1 MLSINQLHKEIEE
14 RMEKKKNVY
23 QKILELCH
31 QRINNTNKKNNDCHC
46 FFSCPSFMFGIPL
59 YNVTNCVIFIME
71 DLTQKGF
78 QIQYTHPNLLYIS
91 WKVNTK
97 DKSSTFNQKKIE
109 YGQFRNIMDVNKETL
124 VYHPNDINNTIQS
137 LDDLDNY
144 FLNQQ

>member
-23 QKILELCH
+23 QKILELCY
-31 QRINNTNKKNNDCHC
+31 QRINNTNKK
-46 FFSCPSFMFGIPL
+46 
-59 YNVTNCVIFIME
+59 NVTNCVIFIME

-78 QIQYTHPNLLYIS
+78 QLQYTHPNLLYIS

-97 DKSSTFNQKKIE
+97 DKSSNFNQKKIE
-109 YGQFRNIMDVNKETL
+109 YGQFRDIMDINKETL

-137 LDDLDNY
+137 LDDLNNY
-144 FLNQQ
+144 FS